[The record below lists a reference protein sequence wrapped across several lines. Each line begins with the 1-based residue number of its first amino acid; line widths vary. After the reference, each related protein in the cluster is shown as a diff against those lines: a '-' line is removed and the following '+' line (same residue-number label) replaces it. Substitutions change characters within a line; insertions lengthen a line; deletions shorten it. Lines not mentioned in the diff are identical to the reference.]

1 MNSVRC
7 LLLFCLLIAN
17 VTAQVTRGE
26 AGYRTPSKLI
36 SAAPGQIVV
45 LTFDG
50 VAARTPNP
58 ASNFATNG
66 YPTRING
73 LSMTVTGASG
83 GAPDVVVVAVWQNAA
98 PDALTRPHLL
108 E

>member
-73 LSMTVTGASG
+73 LSMTVTGASRG
-83 GAPDVVVVAVWQNAA
+83 PPPPILIPPPPTPAP
-98 PDALTRPHLL
+98 H
-108 E
+108 